1 GITRTVRRRAAIR
14 CALVRPHPEER
25 ACGRGAANPGGRARV
40 SKDEEGS
47 CKPGLRLFPVFVLL
61 APVMGCNPGRPTR
74 PRSHPFPV
82 VILELTGKPQ
92 APGCTR
98 PPVFLLLLTGK
109 QGHRM
114 GRAASAILDR
124 RRPSRHARGR
134 AISRPKGRDPVTQE
148 RIRELTKTMLRQ
160 KFYVL
165 LSKGGAA
172 PGTVAEHLPRP
183 LEYMIGLEKKG
194 VLFAS
199 GPLAEADGKT
209 RGDGLTIVRA
219 ASAQAA
225 RKIAEAD
232 PFVVHGL
239 RSFELREWTVMEGS
253 LGIKVNFS
261 DQSLEL
267 A

>member
-1 GITRTVRRRAAIR
+1 VPGSLLFSCILQENTGVEWITTRRGSLIAVGRLVMLAKCETINGARPAA
-14 CALVRPHPEER
+14 A
-25 ACGRGAANPGGRARV
+25 
-40 SKDEEGS
+40 EGE
-47 CKPGLRLFPVFVLL
+47 V
-61 APVMGCNPGRPTR
+61 
-74 PRSHPFPV
+74 
-82 VILELTGKPQ
+82 
-92 APGCTR
+92 
-98 PPVFLLLLTGK
+98 
-109 QGHRM
+109 
-114 GRAASAILDR
+114 
-124 RRPSRHARGR
+124 
-134 AISRPKGRDPVTQE
+134 PVTQE
-148 RIRELTKTMLRQ
+148 RIRELTKTMLR
-160 KFYVL
+160 KKLYVV

-172 PGTVAEHLPRP
+172 PEKIAEHLPRH

-209 RGDGLTIVRA
+209 RGDGLTILRA

-225 RKIAEAD
+225 REIAEAD

-253 LGIKVNFS
+253 LGIKVHFS